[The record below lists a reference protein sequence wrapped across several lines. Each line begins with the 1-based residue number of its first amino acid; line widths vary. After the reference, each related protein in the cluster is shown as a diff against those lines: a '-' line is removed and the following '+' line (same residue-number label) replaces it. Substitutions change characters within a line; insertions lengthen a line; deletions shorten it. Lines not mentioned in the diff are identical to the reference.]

1 MWFVLISCY
10 WVCASYSQ
18 LIQNGFLPP
27 TKIVTHFTSRFP
39 EGHAGILGFS
49 LPSAGKS
56 KVIIY
61 VKFLQSLWLLSLGSL
76 RSMLFNHPWVG
87 SNHFEFPPFVHSLS
101 KWGSLESKLFTDA
114 FVIFSSLMSSN
125 KPLSELLGNLRCSS
139 GSKLSKTSKL
149 AANSREIHSSVRS
162 ISFAFSLSYEIQSY
176 NHLCF
181 MGFVVFARMN
191 SFLLLIFPLI
201 KKNGKTQLYKTFSF

>member
-1 MWFVLISCY
+1 MDS
-10 WVCASYSQ
+10 A
-18 LIQNGFLPP
+18 PP
-27 TKIVTHFTSRFP
+27 PKLTHFTSRFP
-39 EGHAGILGFS
+39 EGHAGIVGFS

-61 VKFLQSLWLLSLGSL
+61 VKFLQSLWLFSLGSL
-76 RSMLFNHPWVG
+76 WSMLFNHPWVG

-139 GSKLSKTSKL
+139 GSKLSQTFK
-149 AANSREIHSSVRS
+149 NFQ
-162 ISFAFSLSYEIQSY
+162 ISCQFQRNTFFCQEHI
-176 NHLCF
+176 CCI
-181 MGFVVFARMN
+181 
-191 SFLLLIFPLI
+191 FLILWDTEL
-201 KKNGKTQLYKTFSF
+201 